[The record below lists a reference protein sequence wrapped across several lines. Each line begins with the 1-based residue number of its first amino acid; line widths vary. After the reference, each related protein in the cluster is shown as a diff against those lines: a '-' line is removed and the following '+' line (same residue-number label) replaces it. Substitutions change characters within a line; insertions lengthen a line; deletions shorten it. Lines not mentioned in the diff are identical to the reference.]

1 MSGVYRVQFQQDDIW
16 LDTFLTSEHEEIEIE
31 YGKAEKLFLS
41 DQSNFLDEMKE
52 IFEKIASGEYDDIL
66 EERVIS
72 EVKSMTFEEYLRD
85 IANIGVSQKGDLCR
99 AELLLGNGET
109 EYVYFSLP

>member
-1 MSGVYRVQFQQDDIW
+1 MDEKRK
-16 LDTFLTSEHEEIEIE
+16 EEEIHELTADEI
-31 YGKAEKLFLS
+31 
-41 DQSNFLDEMKE
+41 DELV
-52 IFEKIASGEYDDIL
+52 FEEQLASGEYDDIL

-85 IANIGVSQKGDLCR
+85 IANIGVPQKGDLCR

>member
-1 MSGVYRVQFQQDDIW
+1 
-16 LDTFLTSEHEEIEIE
+16 
-31 YGKAEKLFLS
+31 
-41 DQSNFLDEMKE
+41 
-52 IFEKIASGEYDDIL
+52 
-66 EERVIS
+66 
-72 EVKSMTFEEYLRD
+72 MTFEEYLRD